1 MINFNGTITDQ
12 SDQLINNRAFLYGDS
27 VFETKDGSKYTYSGW
42 GINIFGGY
50 QWYFDNKISVSIGL
64 GPSYG
69 NASKTSEDIN
79 NSSVYG
85 EDVEDYTEENKFR
98 LISPIPLLLVGYT
111 F

>member
-1 MINFNGTITDQ
+1 MF
-12 SDQLINNRAFLYGDS
+12 
-27 VFETKDGSKYTYSGW
+27 
-42 GINIFGGY
+42 
-50 QWYFDNKISVSIGL
+50 L

-69 NASKTSEDIN
+69 NASKTSEDIKS
-79 NSSVYG
+79 SSVYE